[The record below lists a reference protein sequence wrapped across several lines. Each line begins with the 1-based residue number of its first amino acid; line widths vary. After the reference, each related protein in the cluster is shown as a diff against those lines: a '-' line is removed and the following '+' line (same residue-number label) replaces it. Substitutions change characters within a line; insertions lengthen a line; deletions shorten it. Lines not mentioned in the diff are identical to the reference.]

1 MCDNNHKYMKIIDT
15 TTYFEEKMMM
25 ELRFNILSPF
35 VDKFIVCEARYS
47 HSGKEKDIKFNKN
60 DFPEFENKI
69 THLVVDKEP
78 NNIVKKNN
86 LTTSELRLNSIY
98 RIQEQRNYI
107 RNALKDFSNDDYII
121 YSDNDEIPDLSKIDF
136 KSNKARV
143 IIFKQKLFYYKFNL
157 AYPKVDWFGSKSC
170 KIKDLKNI
178 SWLRNIKNKKYN
190 FFRFDTLFSE
200 MKYIDLK
207 IIQEGG
213 WHFTNLKTPEELLRK
228 YLNDEMHSE
237 FESKNDDL
245 KAIEFKI
252 KNKFI
257 NYDHLLDANSSN
269 EKKQNNRFELTKVN
283 LDILPNYILNNL
295 EKYKSWI
302 D

>member
-1 MCDNNHKYMKIIDT
+1 MKIFDC
-15 TTYFEEKMMM
+15 TTYFEEELMMD
-25 ELRFNILSPF
+25 LRFNILDPF
-35 VDKFIVCEARYS
+35 VDKFVVCEATFS
-47 HSGKEKDIKFNKN
+47 HSGKKKEINFDKKDFPKFQDKIIHIIIDKDPVEKKLNKN
-60 DFPEFENKI
+60 SNSK
-69 THLVVDKEP
+69 L
-78 NNIVKKNN
+78 
-86 LTTSELRLNSIY
+86 LRQNSIE
-98 RIQEQRNYI
+98 RIETQRNYI
-107 RNALKDFSNDDYII
+107 SKALEDADKNDYII

-190 FFRFDTLFSE
+190 FFRLDTLFSE

-207 IIQEGG
+207 IINEGG
-213 WHFTNLKTPEELLRK
+213 WHFTNLKTPKELLRK

-237 FESKNDDL
+237 FEFKNDDL
-245 KAIEFKI
+245 KDIEYKI

-257 NYDHLLDANSSN
+257 NYDHLLDTKSSN
-269 EKKQNNRFELTKVN
+269 EKKQNNRFDLTKVN

>member
-1 MCDNNHKYMKIIDT
+1 MRVFDT
-15 TTYFEEKMMM
+15 TTFFEEKLMMD
-25 ELRFNILSPF
+25 LRFNILDPF
-35 VDKFIVCEARYS
+35 VDKFIVCEATFS
-47 HSGKEKDIKFNKN
+47 HSGKEKEIKFDKK
-60 DFPEFENKI
+60 DFPKFQDKI
-69 THLVVDKEP
+69 VHIIIDTDPVEKTLNQ
-78 NNIVKKNN
+78 NNNSN
-86 LTTSELRLNSIY
+86 LLRQNSIQ
-98 RIQEQRNYI
+98 RIETQRNYI
-107 RNALKDFSNDDYII
+107 SKALEDADKNDYII

-136 KSNKARV
+136 KSNRARV

-170 KIKDLKNI
+170 KVKDLKNI

-190 FFRFDTLFSE
+190 FLRLDTLFSE

-207 IIQEGG
+207 IIEEGG

-237 FESKNDDL
+237 FELKNDNL
-245 KAIEFKI
+245 KAIEYKI

-257 NYDHLLDANSSN
+257 NYDHMLDTKSSN
-269 EKKQNNRFELTKVN
+269 EKKQNNRFDLTKVN

>member
-1 MCDNNHKYMKIIDT
+1 MRVFDT
-15 TTYFEEKMMM
+15 TTFFEEKLMMD
-25 ELRFNILSPF
+25 LRFNILDPF
-35 VDKFIVCEARYS
+35 VDKFIVCEATFS
-47 HSGKEKDIKFNKN
+47 HSGKEKEIKFDKK
-60 DFPEFENKI
+60 DFPKFQDKI
-69 THLVVDKEP
+69 VHIIIDTDPVEKTLNQNNNP
-78 NNIVKKNN
+78 N
-86 LTTSELRLNSIY
+86 LLRQNSIQ
-98 RIQEQRNYI
+98 RIETQRNYI
-107 RNALKDFSNDDYII
+107 SKALEDADKNDYII

-136 KSNKARV
+136 KSNRARV

-170 KIKDLKNI
+170 KVKDLKNI

-190 FFRFDTLFSE
+190 FFRLDTLFSE

-207 IIQEGG
+207 IIEDGG

-237 FESKNDDL
+237 FELKNDDL
-245 KAIEFKI
+245 KAIEYKI

-257 NYDHLLDANSSN
+257 NYDHTLDTKSSN
-269 EKKQNNRFELTKVN
+269 EKKQNNRFNLTKVN

>member
-1 MCDNNHKYMKIIDT
+1 MRVFDT
-15 TTYFEEKMMM
+15 TTFFEEKLMMD
-25 ELRFNILSPF
+25 LRFNILDPF
-35 VDKFIVCEARYS
+35 VDKFIVCEATFS
-47 HSGKEKDIKFNKN
+47 HSGKKKEIKFDKK
-60 DFPEFENKI
+60 DFPKFQDKI
-69 THLVVDKEP
+69 VHIIIDKDPVEKTLNQ
-78 NNIVKKNN
+78 NNNSN
-86 LTTSELRLNSIY
+86 LLRQNSIQ
-98 RIQEQRNYI
+98 RIETQRNYI
-107 RNALKDFSNDDYII
+107 SKALEDADKNDYII

-170 KIKDLKNI
+170 KVKDLKNI

-190 FFRFDTLFSE
+190 FFRLDTLFSE

-207 IIQEGG
+207 IVEDGG

-245 KAIEFKI
+245 KNIEYKI

-257 NYDHLLDANSSN
+257 NYDHLLDTKSSN
-269 EKKQNNRFELTKVN
+269 EKKQNNRFDLTKVN
-283 LDILPNYILNNL
+283 LDILPNYILQNL

>member
-1 MCDNNHKYMKIIDT
+1 MRVFDT
-15 TTYFEEKMMM
+15 TTFFEEKLMMD
-25 ELRFNILSPF
+25 LRFNILDPF
-35 VDKFIVCEARYS
+35 VDKFIVCEATFS
-47 HSGKEKDIKFNKN
+47 HSGKEKEIKFDKK
-60 DFPEFENKI
+60 DFPKFQDKI
-69 THLVVDKEP
+69 VHIIMDKDPIEKTLNQ
-78 NNIVKKNN
+78 NNNSK
-86 LTTSELRLNSIY
+86 LLRHNSIQ
-98 RIQEQRNYI
+98 RIETQRNYI
-107 RNALKDFSNDDYII
+107 SKALEDADKNDYII

-136 KSNKARV
+136 KSNRARV

-170 KIKDLKNI
+170 KVKDLKNI

-190 FFRFDTLFSE
+190 FLRLDTLFSQ

-207 IIQEGG
+207 IIEEGG

-237 FESKNDDL
+237 FELKNDDL
-245 KAIEFKI
+245 KAIEYKI

-257 NYDHLLDANSSN
+257 NYDHTLDTKSSN
-269 EKKQNNRFELTKVN
+269 EKKQNNRFDLTKVN

>member
-1 MCDNNHKYMKIIDT
+1 MRVFDT
-15 TTYFEEKMMM
+15 TTFFEEKLMMD
-25 ELRFNILSPF
+25 LRFNILDPF
-35 VDKFIVCEARYS
+35 VDKFIVCEATFS
-47 HSGKEKDIKFNKN
+47 HSGKKKEIKFDKK
-60 DFPEFENKI
+60 DFPKFQDKI
-69 THLVVDKEP
+69 VHIIIDKDPVEKTLNQ
-78 NNIVKKNN
+78 NNNSN
-86 LTTSELRLNSIY
+86 LLRQNSIQ
-98 RIQEQRNYI
+98 RIETQRNYI
-107 RNALKDFSNDDYII
+107 SKALEDADKNDYII

-170 KIKDLKNI
+170 KVKDLKNI

-190 FFRFDTLFSE
+190 FFRLDTLFSE
-200 MKYIDLK
+200 MKYIDLE
-207 IIQEGG
+207 IIEEGG

-237 FESKNDDL
+237 FELKNDDL
-245 KAIEFKI
+245 KNIEYKI

-257 NYDHLLDANSSN
+257 NYDHLLDTKSSN
-269 EKKQNNRFELTKVN
+269 EKKQNNRFDLTKVN
-283 LDILPNYILNNL
+283 LDILPNYILQNL

>member
-1 MCDNNHKYMKIIDT
+1 MRVFDT
-15 TTYFEEKMMM
+15 TTFFEEKLMMD
-25 ELRFNILSPF
+25 LRFNILDPF
-35 VDKFIVCEARYS
+35 VDKFIVCEATFS
-47 HSGKEKDIKFNKN
+47 HSGKKKEIKFDKK
-60 DFPEFENKI
+60 DFPKFEDKI
-69 THLVVDKEP
+69 VHMIIKEDPVEKTHNQNNNP
-78 NNIVKKNN
+78 N
-86 LTTSELRLNSIY
+86 LLRQNSIK
-98 RIQEQRNYI
+98 RIETQRNYI
-107 RNALKDFSNDDYII
+107 NKALGNADKDDYVI

-136 KSNKARV
+136 KSNKAKV

-157 AYPKVDWFGSKSC
+157 AYPKIDWFGSKSC

-178 SWLRNIKNKKYN
+178 SWLRNIKNRKYN
-190 FFRFDTLFSE
+190 FFRLDTLFSE
-200 MKYIDLK
+200 MKYMDLK
-207 IIQEGG
+207 IIEDGG

-237 FESKNDDL
+237 FELKNDDL
-245 KAIEFKI
+245 KDIEYKI

-257 NYDHLLDANSSN
+257 NYDHLLDTKSSN
-269 EKKQNNRFELTKVN
+269 EKKQNNRFDLTKVN

>member
-1 MCDNNHKYMKIIDT
+1 MRVFDT
-15 TTYFEEKMMM
+15 TTFFEEKLMMD
-25 ELRFNILSPF
+25 LRFNILDPF
-35 VDKFIVCEARYS
+35 VDKFIVCEATFS
-47 HSGKEKDIKFNKN
+47 HSGKKKEIKFDKKDFPKFQDKIVHIIIDKDPVEKTLNQNKN
-60 DFPEFENKI
+60 SD
-69 THLVVDKEP
+69 L
-78 NNIVKKNN
+78 
-86 LTTSELRLNSIY
+86 LRQNSIQ
-98 RIQEQRNYI
+98 RIETQRNYI
-107 RNALKDFSNDDYII
+107 SKALEDADKNDYII

-170 KIKDLKNI
+170 KVKDLKNI
-178 SWLRNIKNKKYN
+178 SWLRNIKNKKYS
-190 FFRFDTLFSE
+190 FFRLDTLFSE

-207 IIQEGG
+207 IIEEGG

-237 FESKNDDL
+237 FELKNDDL
-245 KAIEFKI
+245 KDIEYKI

-257 NYDHLLDANSSN
+257 NYDHLLDTKSSN
-269 EKKQNNRFELTKVN
+269 EKKQNNRFNLTKVN

>member
-1 MCDNNHKYMKIIDT
+1 MKIFDC
-15 TTYFEEKMMM
+15 TTYFEEELMMD
-25 ELRFNILSPF
+25 LRFNILDPF
-35 VDKFIVCEARYS
+35 VDKFVVCEATFS
-47 HSGKEKDIKFNKN
+47 HSGKKKEINFDKK
-60 DFPEFENKI
+60 DFPKFQDKI
-69 THLVVDKEP
+69 VHIIIDKDPVEKTLNQ
-78 NNIVKKNN
+78 NNNSK
-86 LTTSELRLNSIY
+86 LLRQNSIQ
-98 RIQEQRNYI
+98 RIETQRNYI
-107 RNALKDFSNDDYII
+107 SKALEDADKNDYII

-157 AYPKVDWFGSKSC
+157 AYPKVNWFGSKSC
-170 KIKDLKNI
+170 KVKDLKNI

-190 FFRFDTLFSE
+190 FFRLDTLFSE

-207 IIQEGG
+207 IIEEGG

-237 FESKNDDL
+237 FELKNDDL
-245 KAIEFKI
+245 KAIEYKI

-257 NYDHLLDANSSN
+257 NYDHLLDIKSSN
-269 EKKQNNRFELTKVN
+269 EKKQNNRFDLTKVN
-283 LDILPNYILNNL
+283 SDILPNYILNNL

>member
-1 MCDNNHKYMKIIDT
+1 MKIFDC
-15 TTYFEEKMMM
+15 TTYFEEKLMMD
-25 ELRFNILSPF
+25 LRFNILDPF
-35 VDKFIVCEARYS
+35 VDKFVVCEATFS
-47 HSGKEKDIKFNKN
+47 HSGKKKEINFDKK
-60 DFPEFENKI
+60 DFPKFQDKI
-69 THLVVDKEP
+69 VHIIIDKDPVEKTLNQ
-78 NNIVKKNN
+78 NNNSK
-86 LTTSELRLNSIY
+86 LLRQNSIQ
-98 RIQEQRNYI
+98 RIETQRNYI
-107 RNALKDFSNDDYII
+107 SKALEDADKNDYII

-170 KIKDLKNI
+170 KVSDLKNI

-190 FFRFDTLFSE
+190 FFRLDTLFSD
-200 MKYIDLK
+200 MKYNNLK
-207 IIQEGG
+207 IIEDGG

-237 FESKNDDL
+237 FELKNDDL
-245 KAIEFKI
+245 KSIEYKI

-257 NYDHLLDANSSN
+257 NYDHLLDTKSSN
-269 EKKQNNRFELTKVN
+269 EKKQNNRFDLTKVN

>member
-1 MCDNNHKYMKIIDT
+1 MRVFDT
-15 TTYFEEKMMM
+15 TTFFEEKLMMD
-25 ELRFNILSPF
+25 LRFNILDPF
-35 VDKFIVCEARYS
+35 VDKFIVCEATFS
-47 HSGKEKDIKFNKN
+47 HSGKKKEIKFDKR
-60 DFPEFENKI
+60 DFPKFQDKI
-69 THLVVDKEP
+69 VHIIIDKDPVEKTP
-78 NNIVKKNN
+78 NQNN
-86 LTTSELRLNSIY
+86 NSNLLRQNSIK
-98 RIQEQRNYI
+98 RIETQRNYI
-107 RNALKDFSNDDYII
+107 IKALKNADKNDYII

-136 KSNKARV
+136 KTNKAKV

-190 FFRFDTLFSE
+190 FFRLDTLFSE

-207 IIQEGG
+207 IINEGG
-213 WHFTNLKTPEELLRK
+213 WHFTNLKTPKELLRK

-237 FESKNDDL
+237 FEFKNDDL
-245 KAIEFKI
+245 KDIEYKI

-257 NYDHLLDANSSN
+257 NYDHLLDTKSSN
-269 EKKQNNRFELTKVN
+269 EKKQNNRFDLTKVN
-283 LDILPNYILNNL
+283 LEILPNYILNNL

>member
-1 MCDNNHKYMKIIDT
+1 MRVFDT
-15 TTYFEEKMMM
+15 TTFFEEKLMMD
-25 ELRFNILSPF
+25 LRFNILDPF
-35 VDKFIVCEARYS
+35 VDKFIVCEATFS
-47 HSGKEKDIKFNKN
+47 HSGKKKEIKFDKK
-60 DFPEFENKI
+60 DFPKFQDKI
-69 THLVVDKEP
+69 IHIIMDKDPVEKTINQ
-78 NNIVKKNN
+78 NNNSK
-86 LTTSELRLNSIY
+86 LLRQNSIQ
-98 RIQEQRNYI
+98 RIETQRNYI
-107 RNALKDFSNDDYII
+107 SKALEDADKNDYII

-170 KIKDLKNI
+170 KVKDLKNI

-190 FFRFDTLFSE
+190 FLRLDTLFSQ

-207 IIQEGG
+207 IIEEGG

-237 FESKNDDL
+237 FELKNDDL
-245 KAIEFKI
+245 KAIEYKI

-257 NYDHLLDANSSN
+257 NYDHTLDTKSSN
-269 EKKQNNRFELTKVN
+269 EKKQNNRFNLTKVN
-283 LDILPNYILNNL
+283 
-295 EKYKSWI
+295 
-302 D
+302 